1 MDWLG
6 RAFNREDRKGA
17 AKVAKKILKRIGR
30 GEQLGERNQPTLMD
44 PMGETY
50 FEALRLLRCQ
60 SMASNQT
67 ALITG
72 ASAGLGYEFAHLFAR
87 DKYNLVL
94 VARSGPKLADLAE
107 QLRQQHGITVKTIP
121 LDLGL
126 PQASQTLFEETQ
138 RAGIHVHIL
147 VNNAGYGA
155 SGAFAESPLEE
166 SYGQIQLNV
175 MALTLLTKLYLQP
188 MLEHRSGK
196 IMNVAS
202 TAAFQPGPLM
212 AVYYATKAYVLS
224 FTEAIANELRDSGVS
239 VTCFCPGATLTEFQ
253 KRAQTEN
260 SRLFK
265 QLAPMNAKTV
275 AEEGYKA
282 LMEGKTLAI
291 AGWRNWLVAES
302 VRFAPRK
309 VVTAISRW
317 VAEPVK

>member
-1 MDWLG
+1 M
-6 RAFNREDRKGA
+6 ANANR
-17 AKVAKKILKRIGR
+17 
-30 GEQLGERNQPTLMD
+30 
-44 PMGETY
+44 
-50 FEALRLLRCQ
+50 
-60 SMASNQT
+60 T

-94 VARSGPKLADLAE
+94 VARSGPKLAELAD
-107 QLRQQHGITVKTIP
+107 QLRQQHGISVTTIP

-138 RAGIHVHIL
+138 RGGIHVDIL
-147 VNNAGYGA
+147 VNNAGYGM
-155 SGAFAESPLEE
+155 SGKFAEIPLAE

-175 MALTLLTKLYLQP
+175 TALALLTRLYLEP
-188 MLEHRSGK
+188 MLERRSGK

-224 FTEAIANELRDSGVS
+224 FSEAIADELRNTGVT

-260 SRLFK
+260 SRLLQ
-265 QLAPMNAKTV
+265 QLSPMDAETV
-275 AEEGYKA
+275 AEMGYRA

-291 AGWRNWLVAES
+291 AGFRNWLVAES